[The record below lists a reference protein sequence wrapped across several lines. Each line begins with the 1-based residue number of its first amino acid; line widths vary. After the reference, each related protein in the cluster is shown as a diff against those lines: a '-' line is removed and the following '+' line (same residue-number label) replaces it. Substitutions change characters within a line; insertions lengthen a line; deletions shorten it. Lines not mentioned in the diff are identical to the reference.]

1 MNVKGSYEQIAYP
14 DLYFTIDNYEEA
26 FAECVLRDSECL
38 NIELTAYNRSGQV
51 HGVCFLGTISYST
64 IKQFYD
70 HLSHASRS
78 NYHPITLS
86 RHRNNRMTNSS
97 YSSTSPILDYTS
109 TQFMRVIG
117 PQANGLV
124 EIAIKPMQNMTQQLT
139 LDLSKID
146 EINHTNFITKCCQ
159 PVCPSESEMEYNS
172 ADNWMLNDIS
182 CCMNKTVGSEVIT
195 QQPVIEPYKST
206 SFLDYYEFLPET
218 YLNRITSN
226 GEESEY
232 LQNIYTDVIPTLRP
246 SLWSVKSAG
255 ASVHTSPVRLSKRSV
270 DNKCLTP
277 SINQQEY
284 SPVLNRKC
292 KFKSV
297 NTINLHRESRPSR
310 ISEILNAFTGAMTK
324 PSLGSNNRT
333 KSIPINP
340 LNCAIKPNHNNLTS
354 NIPLPTMCNNE
365 CNDQFGNLN
374 IQKGHIYENPLTL
387 SDRNNSSFGQAWSWF
402 KEKRRATSI
411 GFIASPT
418 FIRLPCQNIL
428 VELLE
433 VKREPIL
440 NFTNQ

>member
-1 MNVKGSYEQIAYP
+1 MCDPENPGENPPVNTGISNNIPPGNITLHSILKMIIRQRGLYTENILKDGFDGAVINSHNDFWFGLFTQAFLSPALESSVDGPGDDLLFYVHHLKQNNEKPELSVFRRNSSNLPKLTDDYIDWEETVYLNLLMQYFVYVVTIAVCTRTGPQEWQILKKFSHTVYSSPSHRQMNVKGSYEQIAYP

-195 QQPVIEPYKST
+195 QQPVIV
-206 SFLDYYEFLPET
+206 
-218 YLNRITSN
+218 RI
-226 GEESEY
+226 
-232 LQNIYTDVIPTLRP
+232 VC
-246 SLWSVKSAG
+246 A
-255 ASVHTSPVRLSKRSV
+255 
-270 DNKCLTP
+270 CL
-277 SINQQEY
+277 
-284 SPVLNRKC
+284 
-292 KFKSV
+292 
-297 NTINLHRESRPSR
+297 
-310 ISEILNAFTGAMTK
+310 
-324 PSLGSNNRT
+324 
-333 KSIPINP
+333 
-340 LNCAIKPNHNNLTS
+340 
-354 NIPLPTMCNNE
+354 
-365 CNDQFGNLN
+365 
-374 IQKGHIYENPLTL
+374 
-387 SDRNNSSFGQAWSWF
+387 
-402 KEKRRATSI
+402 
-411 GFIASPT
+411 
-418 FIRLPCQNIL
+418 
-428 VELLE
+428 
-433 VKREPIL
+433 
-440 NFTNQ
+440 